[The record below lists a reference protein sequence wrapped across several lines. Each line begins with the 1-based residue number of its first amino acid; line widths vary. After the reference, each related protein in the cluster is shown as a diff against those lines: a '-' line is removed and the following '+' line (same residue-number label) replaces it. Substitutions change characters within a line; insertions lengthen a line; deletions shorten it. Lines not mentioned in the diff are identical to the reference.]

1 MKRKKIELRKWVT
14 PKKEWEKEISDK
26 LVKLFFD
33 QDLVI
38 EVNEYVK
45 LTGTALDIIRRT
57 IDQEVKEALE
67 GVREDLLGIE
77 ITLRRGDGELVAVQ
91 PALKKVQDLNQKIEK
106 ELEEKK
112 R

>member
-1 MKRKKIELRKWVT
+1 VKRKKIELRKWVT

-67 GVREDLLGIE
+67 RVREDLLGIE